1 MEYRKPGKQYSDELD
16 TKIYGEG
23 MVVYRINTAVQGNYR
38 GDTDG
43 IYVFRPGETALNAG
57 QGDLTRSCYGGTN
70 APDSIGTTDLTKTFQ
85 DGALVYSDGTNSGI
99 ALDDIQIQPDG
110 TLTFSAS
117 FADVSDRQLWQSVC
131 DVPTSQELQSY
142 DMCTGSDGS
151 VYLASA
157 SDSGTVLYRLDGDT
171 LTPVSTAIS
180 GSVYNPKL
188 AFAGNTPY
196 LLYQD
201 DQYLLRLCRWNGT
214 VWETCYTGTEL
225 AQYADMTASGG
236 KLYLTYTTGTF
247 PYALQAACYDTATD
261 TLSALGSTIAA
272 NACNMEIAVSGE
284 TILIGYRDLDDN
296 GVPKAAVWNGS
307 SWNSTALSDQDC
319 GMVSVLADGEDIWI
333 APSGGKTDLYRWTDG
348 AVISYPL
355 PDTAKDRAFQ
365 LVPAAADGG
374 FYLAVNAQSP
384 GEFLLCELDQDG
396 TDLDTGRKSHRTG
409 DGEPAG
415 SGGGRP
421 YHLLSLHHI
430 RLENRIQKA
439 DAFHSRTACCRR
451 HQRRR
456 QNRSCRFTALTALP
470 AGQRRTASRP
480 GKGGRYFP
488 GRQCQRT
495 RSGTAA
501 ANDRG
506 SISHGTE
513 RNIVPR

>member
-201 DQYLLRLCRWNGT
+201 DQYFLRLVPMERHRLGDLLYRNRTGT
-214 VWETCYTGTEL
+214 VCRHDCIRR
-225 AQYADMTASGG
+225 Q
-236 KLYLTYTTGTF
+236 
-247 PYALQAACYDTATD
+247 
-261 TLSALGSTIAA
+261 
-272 NACNMEIAVSGE
+272 AVSH
-284 TILIGYRDLDDN
+284 
-296 GVPKAAVWNGS
+296 
-307 SWNSTALSDQDC
+307 
-319 GMVSVLADGEDIWI
+319 
-333 APSGGKTDLYRWTDG
+333 LYHRH
-348 AVISYPL
+348 IPL
-355 PDTAKDRAFQ
+355 
-365 LVPAAADGG
+365 
-374 FYLAVNAQSP
+374 
-384 GEFLLCELDQDG
+384 
-396 TDLDTGRKSHRTG
+396 
-409 DGEPAG
+409 
-415 SGGGRP
+415 
-421 YHLLSLHHI
+421 
-430 RLENRIQKA
+430 
-439 DAFHSRTACCRR
+439 
-451 HQRRR
+451 
-456 QNRSCRFTALTALP
+456 RFT
-470 AGQRRTASRP
+470 
-480 GKGGRYFP
+480 GGVLR
-488 GRQCQRT
+488 
-495 RSGTAA
+495 
-501 ANDRG
+501 
-506 SISHGTE
+506 HG
-513 RNIVPR
+513 N